1 MESIGRLAAG
11 LGGAALV
18 IWVLLSALRSVVLP
32 RGEVVLL
39 TRWVFVSV
47 RSVFGLWIKRQKTYE
62 QGDRLLALYA
72 PISLVALP
80 FTWVALVMAGFTS
93 IFWALGID
101 PLRQAFYTSGSSLFT
116 LGLEPLPDLPTHV
129 AAFVEATLGLGLIA
143 LLISYLPSI
152 YSAFQ
157 RREQLVTLLT
167 TRAGSPPDPIT
178 MIVRHHALDRLDEMD
193 EIWDDWERWFA
204 DVEET
209 HTSQPSLVFFRSIA
223 HDRSWVTSAGC
234 VLDSAALRAS
244 TLDLPRNARAELCIR
259 SGYLWLRRIA
269 DYYGIEHDTDPRPDD
284 PISIDRTEFEAVYA
298 ALASAGVPVRPDRDQ
313 CWRDFQGWRVNYDT
327 VLLGLAGLIVAPYAP
342 WSSDRSPR
350 YHRPPMMGSRRRA

>member
-1 MESIGRLAAG
+1 MATIGRLAAG
-11 LGGAALV
+11 LGGAAFVL
-18 IWVLLSALRSVVLP
+18 WVLLSALRSVVLP

-47 RSVFGLWIKRQKTYE
+47 RSVFSVWINRQKTYE

-80 FTWVALVMAGFTS
+80 FTWVTLVMAGFTS

-129 AAFVEATLGLGLIA
+129 AAFVEAMLGLGLIA

-167 TRAGSPPDPIT
+167 TRADSPPTAIT
-178 MIVRHHALDRLDEMD
+178 MIRRHHALDRLDEMD
-193 EIWDDWERWFA
+193 EIWDEWERWFA

-209 HTSQPSLVFFRSIA
+209 HTSQPSLVFFRSIS
-223 HDRSWVTSAGC
+223 HDRSWITSAGC
-234 VLDSAALRAS
+234 ILDSAALRAS
-244 TLDLPRNARAELCIR
+244 TLDLPRLPRAELCIR
-259 SGYLWLRRIA
+259 SGYLCLRRIA
-269 DYYGIEHDTDPRPDD
+269 DYYGIEHESDPRPDD
-284 PISIDRTEFEAVYA
+284 PISIDRSEFEAVYDE
-298 ALASAGVPVRPDRDQ
+298 LASAGVPLRTDREQ
-313 CWRDFQGWRVNYDT
+313 CWRDFRGWRVNYDT
-327 VLLGLAGLIVAPYAP
+327 VLLGLAGLVAAPYAP

-350 YHRPPMMGSRRRA
+350 YHRPPLMAPRRRA

>member
-1 MESIGRLAAG
+1 MATIGRLAAG
-11 LGGAALV
+11 LGGAAFV
-18 IWVLLSALRSVVLP
+18 FWVLLSALRSVVLP

-80 FTWVALVMAGFTS
+80 LTWVALVMAGFTS
-93 IFWALGID
+93 IFWALGVD

-167 TRAGSPPDPIT
+167 TRADSPPTSIT
-178 MIVRHHALDRLDEMD
+178 MITRHHALDRLDEMD
-193 EIWDDWERWFA
+193 EIWDEWERWFA

-209 HTSQPSLVFFRSIA
+209 HTSQPSLVFFRSIS
-223 HDRSWVTSAGC
+223 HDRSWITSAGC
-234 VLDSAALRAS
+234 ILDSAALRAS
-244 TLDLPRNARAELCIR
+244 TLDLPRLPRAELCIR
-259 SGYLWLRRIA
+259 SGYLCLRRIA
-269 DYYGIEHDTDPRPDD
+269 DYYGIEHDAAPRPDD
-284 PISIDRTEFEAVYA
+284 PISIDRSEFEAVYDE
-298 ALASAGVPVRPDRDQ
+298 LASGGVPLKADREQ
-313 CWRDFQGWRVNYDT
+313 CWRDFRGWRVNYDT
-327 VLLGLAGLIVAPYAP
+327 VLLGLAGLVVAPYAP

-350 YHRPPMMGSRRRA
+350 YHRPPLMAPRRRA